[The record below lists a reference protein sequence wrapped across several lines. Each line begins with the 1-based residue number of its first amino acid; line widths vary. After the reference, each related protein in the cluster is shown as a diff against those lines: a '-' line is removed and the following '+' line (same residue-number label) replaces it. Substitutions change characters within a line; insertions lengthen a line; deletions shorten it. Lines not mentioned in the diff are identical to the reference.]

1 MHALREHHEPR
12 LWTSI
17 PRSIRT
23 AASPGY
29 PIPKAIRS
37 NSGNPAVTIEAE
49 VGDNQIGSDSVY
61 YVASRH
67 IARRHMT
74 AKRDP
79 QTLLPLTPAMFYVLV
94 ALADRPS
101 HGYAILKEVE
111 QLTDGAV
118 RLSTGT
124 LYGII
129 KRLLADGLIR
139 EDAGRTADAR
149 RRSYDLTAFGR
160 GVARAEAARL
170 EQTLAIARRKTLFRR
185 A

>member
-1 MHALREHHEPR
+1 M
-12 LWTSI
+12 I
-17 PRSIRT
+17 
-23 AASPGY
+23 
-29 PIPKAIRS
+29 
-37 NSGNPAVTIEAE
+37 
-49 VGDNQIGSDSVY
+49 
-61 YVASRH
+61 
-67 IARRHMT
+67 
-74 AKRDP
+74 KRDP
-79 QTLLPLTPAMFYVLV
+79 LSLLPLTPAMFYVLV
-94 ALADRPS
+94 ALADGQT

-160 GVARAEAARL
+160 EVARAEAARL